1 LTSPT
6 DPVGRFQLAMH
17 GRGDALL
24 LDTVTG
30 ATWSLARDPDTLVLG
45 WHELPER
52 EPRQFPSASHWPWR
66 SRARSSTQDTQEPAA
81 GERAS

>member
-1 LTSPT
+1 MTTPA
-6 DPVGRFQLAMH
+6 DAIGRFQLTMY

-52 EPRQFPSASHWPWR
+52 EPRRVPAASHWPWR
-66 SRARSSTQDTQEPAA
+66 FRAPSGTQDRLEPV
-81 GERAS
+81 GKERAP

>member
-1 LTSPT
+1 MPP
-6 DPVGRFQLAMH
+6 DAIGRFQLTTF

-52 EPRQFPSASHWPWR
+52 EPRRLPAASHWPWR
-66 SRARSSTQDTQEPAA
+66 SRAMNGTGGQQEVAKEGRVP
-81 GERAS
+81 